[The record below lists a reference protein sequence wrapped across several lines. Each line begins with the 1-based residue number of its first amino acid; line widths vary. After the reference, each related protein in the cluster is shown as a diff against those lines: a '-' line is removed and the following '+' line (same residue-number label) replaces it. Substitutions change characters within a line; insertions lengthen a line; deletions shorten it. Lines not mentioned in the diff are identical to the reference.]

1 MKTIGFSMVLG
12 NFQKINVFEKSM
24 QKVQFWVHFG
34 MPKPLKIDR
43 KSCLKLMLV
52 SIPFFLRF
60 FLFFNDFGSIWGG
73 PGRSKNW
80 RNLQKNVFGACFKRV
95 WTFGTSLEATLERF
109 YLIFGGFGMDFGCLL
124 GGFSFEFEDNSK
136 YFR

>member
-1 MKTIGFSMVLG
+1 MKTIDFSMVLG

-52 SIPFFLRF
+52 STPFFLRF
-60 FLFFNDFGSIWGG
+60 FCFLTILARFGEAPGG
-73 PGRSKNW
+73 PKIGEIAKKTLSVRVSSA
-80 RNLQKNVFGACFKRV
+80 FGLSVRV
-95 WTFGTSLEATLERF
+95 WKRL
-109 YLIFGGFGMDFGCLL
+109 
-124 GGFSFEFEDNSK
+124 
-136 YFR
+136 

>member
-24 QKVQFWVHFG
+24 QKAQFWVHFG

-60 FLFFNDFGSIWGG
+60 FLFAFMYRFWVEVRRSETLKINENHWFFN
-73 PGRSKNW
+73 
-80 RNLQKNVFGACFKRV
+80 
-95 WTFGTSLEATLERF
+95 
-109 YLIFGGFGMDFGCLL
+109 GFG
-124 GGFSFEFEDNSK
+124 
-136 YFR
+136 

>member
-52 SIPFFLRF
+52 SIPFFLSFFSVFQRF
-60 FLFFNDFGSIWGG
+60 WFDLGRPREVQKSKKSLKKRSRRVFQARLDFRYEFGS
-73 PGRSKNW
+73 
-80 RNLQKNVFGACFKRV
+80 
-95 WTFGTSLEATLERF
+95 
-109 YLIFGGFGMDFGCLL
+109 DFRMILPD
-124 GGFSFEFEDNSK
+124 F
-136 YFR
+136 